1 MSYVANTDNTVF
13 ILLINGMKILPPWV
27 CIPWVRQISADQ
39 TDDDNQEEEVGIACH
54 FLIEYGYKKTV
65 LSVLAT

>member
-1 MSYVANTDNTVF
+1 MYWVVHWQPYVH
-13 ILLINGMKILPPWV
+13 KQ
-27 CIPWVRQISADQ
+27 RSAER
-39 TDDDNQEEEVGIACH
+39 TDDDNQDEEVGIACH